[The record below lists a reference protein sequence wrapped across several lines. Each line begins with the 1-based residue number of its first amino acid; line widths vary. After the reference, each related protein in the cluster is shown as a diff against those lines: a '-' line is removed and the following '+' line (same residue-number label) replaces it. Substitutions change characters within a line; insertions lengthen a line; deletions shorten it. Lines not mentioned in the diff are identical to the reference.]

1 MDLAD
6 IFAKQLELN
15 QRINP
20 QFTQDIQDPELRK
33 KLFFQF
39 ELAMRQESA
48 EAIDSLSWKWWKKMD
63 DNWDNVKIELVDI
76 LHFWVS
82 MCMAAGMTA
91 QDVVEL
97 YFKKNELNH
106 QRQAQGYK
114 EGTYNKYQDGI
125 EDNAKLTA
133 SMEKKG

>member
-15 QRINP
+15 QKINP
-20 QFTQDIQDPELRK
+20 QFTEDLKDPELRK
-33 KLFFQF
+33 RLFFQF

-91 QDVVEL
+91 QDVTDL

-106 QRQAQGYK
+106 QRQEQGYK
-114 EGTYNKYQDGI
+114 EGTYDKYKDGI
-125 EDNAKLTA
+125 EDNQRLTA
-133 SMEKKG
+133 SMDKKG